1 MRYTVVKQFSNGVI
15 DNIFSFIFKWV
26 DCGKMFVEF
35 LWSFLEIWIAFFL
48 IFYNAFMYVYY
59 LFLFFIDRGAESSAG
74 MFRLRGSYSGSSTI
88 PKFEITRAPSSVPPQ
103 YGSQV
108 VTKTAEA
115 VGKTAGAV
123 ATKTAEAASQT
134 LNAFRSGGS
143 AAARGV
149 KQSFFKELLSAL
161 VDFFKFIG
169 GILAMPFKKLVLLF
183 DRGKEKRN
191 MRQAESDSSKS
202 LIDEYIKEY
211 EQKRR

>member
-1 MRYTVVKQFSNGVI
+1 MRYTVVKQFSNGAI
-15 DNIFSFIFKWV
+15 DNIFSFVFKWV

-48 IFYNAFMYVYY
+48 IFYNAVMYVYY

-74 MFRLRGSYSGSSTI
+74 MFKLRGTYSGTSTI
-88 PKFEITRAPSSVPPQ
+88 PKFEITRSPSSVPPQ
-103 YGSQV
+103 YGSQAVSKAAETV
-108 VTKTAEA
+108 VAKTAE
-115 VGKTAGAV
+115 V
-123 ATKTAEAASQT
+123 ATQT

-143 AAARGV
+143 PTARGM
-149 KQSFFKELLSAL
+149 KQSRVKEFLSAV

-169 GILAMPFKKLVLLF
+169 GLLALPFKKLVLLF
-183 DRGKEKRN
+183 DRGKEIRN
-191 MRQAESDSSKS
+191 QRETESDSSKS

>member
-15 DNIFSFIFKWV
+15 DNIFSFVFKWV

-35 LWSFLEIWIAFFL
+35 VWSFIEIWIAFFL
-48 IFYNAFMYVYY
+48 IFYNALMYVYY

-74 MFRLRGSYSGSSTI
+74 MFKLRGTYSGSSTM
-88 PKFEITRAPSSVPPQ
+88 PKFEITRSPSTVPPQ

-108 VTKTAEA
+108 VTKAAEA
-115 VGKTAGAV
+115 VASR
-123 ATKTAEAASQT
+123 TAEAATQT

-143 AAARGV
+143 AAARGMKSSRV
-149 KQSFFKELLSAL
+149 REFLTAV
-161 VDFFKFIG
+161 VDFFKFVG
-169 GILAMPFKKLVLLF
+169 GLLVLPFKKLVLLF
-183 DRGKEKRN
+183 DRGKDIRN
-191 MRQAESDSSKS
+191 QREAESDSSKS